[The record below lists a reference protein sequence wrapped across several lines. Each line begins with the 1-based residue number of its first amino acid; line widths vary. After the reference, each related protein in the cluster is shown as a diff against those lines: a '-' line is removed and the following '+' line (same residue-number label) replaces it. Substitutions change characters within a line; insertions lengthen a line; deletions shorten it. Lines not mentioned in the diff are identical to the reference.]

1 MIGAAAILL
10 TSCGGHKFQ
19 VTGSITGAQDSL
31 LYFENVGLN
40 GIEEIGHTTLD
51 ADGHFDFSAEAPDAP
66 EFYRLRI
73 NNQIINVAIDS
84 TETVTIT
91 AQYPQMATQYEV
103 SGSESNQKIKELALK
118 QIAFQAQAIALEQ
131 NRSMSPDEVR
141 DSLGRMLRAY
151 KEEVKS
157 NYIFR
162 APYASYS
169 YFALFQT
176 LGPWLIFDP
185 KSNADDVKVF
195 AAVATSW
202 DTFYPGA
209 LRGENLHN
217 IAIEGMKNV
226 RIIEARNQPRQIEQ
240 SKVVEAGVI
249 DIVLNDNHGKTR
261 RLTDL
266 KGKVV
271 LLDFHIFAMDE
282 SPARILMMRG
292 IIDIVLNDNHGKVR
306 HLTDL
311 KGKVVLLDFH
321 IFAMDESPARILMM
335 RELYNKYHS
344 EGLEIFQVSLDPDEH
359 FWKQQTA
366 ALPWIS
372 VRDGDGIRSPRLAI
386 YNIQAVPDYFIIDRG
401 NNLVKRAEQMTDL
414 ESEIKKLL

>member
-1 MIGAAAILL
+1 MRKTIKIWMIGAAAVLL

-73 NNQIINVAIDS
+73 SNQIINVAIDS

-103 SGSESNQKIKELALK
+103 SGSENNQKIKELAMK
-118 QIAFQAQAIALEQ
+118 QIALQSRAIALEQ

-202 DTFYPGA
+202 DTFHPGA

-282 SPARILMMRG
+282 SPARILMMR
-292 IIDIVLNDNHGKVR
+292 
-306 HLTDL
+306 
-311 KGKVVLLDFH
+311 
-321 IFAMDESPARILMM
+321 
-335 RELYNKYHS
+335 ELYNKYHS
-344 EGLEIFQVSLDPDEH
+344 EGLEIYQVSLDPDEH

-372 VRDGDGIRSPRLAI
+372 VHDGDGIRSPRLAI

-401 NNLVKRAEQMTDL
+401 NNLVKRAAQMTDL

>member
-103 SGSESNQKIKELALK
+103 SGSENNQKIKELAMK
-118 QIAFQAQAIALEQ
+118 QIALQSRAIALEQ

-157 NYIFR
+157 NYIFP

-202 DTFYPGA
+202 DTFHPGA

-282 SPARILMMRG
+282 SPARILMMR
-292 IIDIVLNDNHGKVR
+292 
-306 HLTDL
+306 
-311 KGKVVLLDFH
+311 
-321 IFAMDESPARILMM
+321 
-335 RELYNKYHS
+335 ELYNKYHS
-344 EGLEIFQVSLDPDEH
+344 EGLEIYQVSLDPDEH

-372 VRDGDGIRSPRLAI
+372 VHDGDGIRSPRLAI

-401 NNLVKRAEQMTDL
+401 NNLVKRAAQMTDL

>member
-1 MIGAAAILL
+1 MCYLCRQNQTRIMRKTIKTWMIGAAAILL

-31 LYFENVGLN
+31 LYFENIGLN

-103 SGSESNQKIKELALK
+103 SGSESNQKIKELAMK
-118 QIAFQAQAIALEQ
+118 QIALQSRAIALEQ

-157 NYIFR
+157 NYIFP

-202 DTFYPGA
+202 DTFHPGA

-282 SPARILMMRG
+282 SPARILMMR
-292 IIDIVLNDNHGKVR
+292 
-306 HLTDL
+306 
-311 KGKVVLLDFH
+311 
-321 IFAMDESPARILMM
+321 
-335 RELYNKYHS
+335 ELYNKYHS
-344 EGLEIFQVSLDPDEH
+344 EGLEIYQVSLDPDEH

-372 VRDGDGIRSPRLAI
+372 VHDGDGIRSPRLAI

-401 NNLVKRAEQMTDL
+401 NNLVKRAAQMTDL

>member
-1 MIGAAAILL
+1 MRKTIKTWMIGAAAILL

-31 LYFENVGLN
+31 LYFENIGLN

-103 SGSESNQKIKELALK
+103 SGSENNQKIKELAMK
-118 QIAFQAQAIALEQ
+118 QIALQSRAIALEQ

-151 KEEVKS
+151 KEDVKS
-157 NYIFR
+157 NYIYP

-202 DTFYPGA
+202 DTFHPGA

-282 SPARILMMRG
+282 SPARILMMR
-292 IIDIVLNDNHGKVR
+292 
-306 HLTDL
+306 
-311 KGKVVLLDFH
+311 
-321 IFAMDESPARILMM
+321 
-335 RELYNKYHS
+335 ELYNKYHS
-344 EGLEIFQVSLDPDEH
+344 EGLEIFQVSLDHDEH

>member
-1 MIGAAAILL
+1 MRKTIKTWMIGAAAILL

-103 SGSESNQKIKELALK
+103 SGSENNQKIKELAMK
-118 QIAFQAQAIALEQ
+118 QIALQSRAIALEQ

-157 NYIFR
+157 NYIFP

-202 DTFYPGA
+202 DTFHPGA

-282 SPARILMMRG
+282 SPARILMMR
-292 IIDIVLNDNHGKVR
+292 
-306 HLTDL
+306 
-311 KGKVVLLDFH
+311 
-321 IFAMDESPARILMM
+321 
-335 RELYNKYHS
+335 ELYNKYHS
-344 EGLEIFQVSLDPDEH
+344 EGLEIYQVSLDPDEH

-372 VRDGDGIRSPRLAI
+372 VHDGDGIRSPRLAI

-401 NNLVKRAEQMTDL
+401 NNLVKRAAQMTDL

>member
-1 MIGAAAILL
+1 MRKTIKTWMIGAAILL

-103 SGSESNQKIKELALK
+103 SGSENNQKIKELAMK
-118 QIAFQAQAIALEQ
+118 QIALQSRAIALEQ

-157 NYIFR
+157 NYIFP

-202 DTFYPGA
+202 DTFHPGA

-282 SPARILMMRG
+282 SPARILMMR
-292 IIDIVLNDNHGKVR
+292 
-306 HLTDL
+306 
-311 KGKVVLLDFH
+311 
-321 IFAMDESPARILMM
+321 
-335 RELYNKYHS
+335 ELYNKYHS
-344 EGLEIFQVSLDPDEH
+344 EGLEIYQVSLDPDEH

-372 VRDGDGIRSPRLAI
+372 VHDGDGIRSPRLAI

-401 NNLVKRAEQMTDL
+401 NNLVKRAAQMTDL